1 MSARGEEA
9 LVEDRDLEH
18 GDLQATYEPLNP
30 IGDLAVLEDPIE
42 QQRHDIEGSNVDL
55 AHARSNACVLEPVQY
70 VGRRGFGCVSRQR
83 PCPARLA
90 EIAALDARERA
101 KQGRA
106 LQQYPRGP
114 LYLAGR
120 GK

>member
-9 LVEDRDLEH
+9 LVEDCDLEH
-18 GDLQATYEPLNP
+18 WDLQAAYEPLDP
-30 IGDLAVLEDPIE
+30 IGDLAVLEDFIE
-42 QQRHDIEGSNVDL
+42 EHRHDIEGGEVDL

-70 VGRRGFGCVSRQR
+70 VGLSGFSRASRQR

-101 KQGRA
+101 EQGCA
-106 LQQYPRGP
+106 CQQHPRGAVH
-114 LYLAGR
+114 LR
-120 GK
+120 G